1 MQFAYKAV
9 GFPGMAISGQKMTGR
24 HMLFGDAIILQ
35 KCINSLYPFH
45 QPFSNTLQ
53 VALHRSFSTPY
64 WPPATGDGYS
74 PSHKECT

>member
-53 VALHRSFSTPY
+53 VALHRSFFNTLLAACHRRRVQPI
-64 WPPATGDGYS
+64 P
-74 PSHKECT
+74 